1 MADVSGKGVGAA
13 LFMTISKIVLKNQLM
28 ATLDPATALT
38 NTNKQ
43 LCENNDAGLFVTC
56 WAGIYN
62 TTTNEMVFTNAGH
75 NPPIIVRKGESPS
88 YLKTKTEFVLAGL
101 ETTHYSNS
109 NVMLDEGDELIL
121 YTDGVTEANDID
133 GQLYGEERLIKTVE
147 SIKELPAN
155 EQVNNIVNN
164 LRGFMGNAEQFDDI
178 TILAVRNKEK

>member
-28 ATLDPATALT
+28 ATLDPAAALT

-88 YLKTKTEFVLAGL
+88 YLKTKTGFVLAGL
-101 ETTHYSNS
+101 ETSTYSNC
-109 NVMLDEGDELIL
+109 NVKLDLGDELIL
-121 YTDGVTEANDID
+121 YTDGVTEANNPNS
-133 GQLYGEERLIKTVE
+133 QLYGEERLIKTVE
-147 SIKELPAN
+147 SIKDLPAH
-155 EQVNNIVNN
+155 EQVNNIVADIHK
-164 LRGFMGNAEQFDDI
+164 FMGDAEQFDDI